1 MRLAISLAM
10 LTLGGGLLAAC
21 GHSTNAAHGKAT
33 GAHTATGATTSRL
46 LTKQRALAFTHSVNL
61 AAADVPGFNAS
72 TVRESTTSSEQQAE
86 RQMLRC
92 AGLRGAHDR
101 LAQESSKNFELRR
114 GILDLGVSSEVGVAP
129 SSALAARE
137 LAAIRGAH
145 VRECLSHYLGLL
157 FNSHRFGGASIGAV
171 SIQTGTPPARGTSG
185 SFGWR
190 ATATF
195 AVRRIRV
202 PFYLDVLGFVA
213 GPAQVTLLSS
223 GLGRPFPAAIQ
234 QQLFSLLLS
243 RAKAHRL

>member
-10 LTLGGGLLAAC
+10 LTLGGGLLAGC
-21 GHSTNAAHGKAT
+21 GRTNPTHSNAT
-33 GAHTATGATTSRL
+33 GARTATSATTSRS
-46 LTKQRALAFTHSVNL
+46 LTKQRALAFAHSVNL
-61 AAADVPGFNAS
+61 TAADVPGFTALTS
-72 TVRESTTSSEQQAE
+72 RESRTAGEQQAE

-92 AGLRGAHDR
+92 AGLRGVHDR

-114 GILDLGVSSEVGVAP
+114 SILDLGVSSEVGVAL

-137 LAAIRGAH
+137 LAAIRSAH
-145 VRECLSHYLGLL
+145 VRACLSRYLGLL
-157 FNSHRFGGASIGAV
+157 FNSHRFGGTSVSTV
-171 SIQTGTPPARGTSG
+171 SIQTGTPPAVGASG

-195 AVRRIRV
+195 AVRSIRV

-213 GPAQVTLLSS
+213 GPAQVTLVSS

-234 QQLFSLLLS
+234 QRLFSLLLS
-243 RAKAHRL
+243 RAKADRL